1 MEMNKTTERHLKNN
15 DNNLAVVLVTLVAM
29 VTIYN

>member
-1 MEMNKTTERHLKNN
+1 MNKIITKRHLKNN

-29 VTIYN
+29 ATNYD